1 MHGLGEQ
8 VGIKAGGAA
17 KVSYMT
23 LACGLGGCGPRPL
36 LPPRWP
42 HCPVLPPPPFPLL
55 AGGVWGHGL
64 WAGRRKAEELC
75 VNCSVLI
82 VVVVPCVP

>member
-42 HCPVLPPPPFPLL
+42 LPHAAAPALSHCWLEECGDM
-55 AGGVWGHGL
+55 AYGRGGERL
-64 WAGRRKAEELC
+64 KSCA
-75 VNCSVLI
+75 
-82 VVVVPCVP
+82 